1 MAAKKFAITLEDGT
15 RHIVTVEEGDGKVLA
30 VDVLKRELKL
40 KMLENENF
48 ININVDAVKSIKSHK
63 NRNNDLKEN
72 KDLKSLEQWL

>member
-1 MAAKKFAITLEDGT
+1 MPDVGD
-15 RHIVTVEEGDGKVLA
+15 IVTVEEGDGKVLA

-72 KDLKSLEQWL
+72 KDLKSLEQ